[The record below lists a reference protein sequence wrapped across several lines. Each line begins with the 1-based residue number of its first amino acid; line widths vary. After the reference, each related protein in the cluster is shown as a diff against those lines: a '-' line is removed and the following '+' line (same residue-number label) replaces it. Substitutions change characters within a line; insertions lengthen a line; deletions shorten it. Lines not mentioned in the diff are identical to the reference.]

1 MGWGLW
7 LRCACI
13 RHIFFP
19 SRGRYRKWYSTNSV
33 YRYRNVLGQN
43 KRIVSQ
49 CCLAGLGRVRKDK
62 TRNEEGCNIHRPS
75 AGAQPAALPSTTTAE
90 PFQLSRKDRLAVSVP
105 PSAIPPL
112 NQRMNERTPTCIPYI
127 YCTPPN
133 APSQPTIH
141 TSCNTTTPHA
151 SRERSLPP
159 SNTRKVHVLPRLQTL
174 TFRAR
179 ARPQRAISDTTHLHR
194 RRLSAH
200 APPAHGIKLSSAPA
214 RRCTPPAPAPGAERL
229 LLRCPRR
236 RLSAPNPSHR
246 RGRHRRGR

>member
-7 LRCACI
+7 LRCACM

-105 PSAIPPL
+105 PYSYPAIKPT
-112 NQRMNERTPTCIPYI
+112 NER
-127 YCTPPN
+127 
-133 APSQPTIH
+133 A
-141 TSCNTTTPHA
+141 HA
-151 SRERSLPP
+151 
-159 SNTRKVHVLPRLQTL
+159 
-174 TFRAR
+174 
-179 ARPQRAISDTTHLHR
+179 HLHP
-194 RRLSAH
+194 LH
-200 APPAHGIKLSSAPA
+200 
-214 RRCTPPAPAPGAERL
+214 L
-229 LLRCPRR
+229 LH
-236 RLSAPNPSHR
+236 PSKCA
-246 RGRHRRGR
+246 